1 MEVSI
6 DSPQDS
12 SWSLTQYN
20 IVTSDILK
28 KSVDDKDE
36 SNNLCT
42 KMLESGSK
50 NISKEWNNVPSLI
63 R

>member
-36 SNNLCT
+36 SNNLCM
-42 KMLESGSK
+42 KMLEPGSK
-50 NISKEWNNVPSLI
+50 NISKE
-63 R
+63 